1 MAVANAYQFFFLF
14 QNSAGRSYRCW
25 WGYRDPL
32 MLSLARRCWKQL
44 IEFGTRKGVAN
55 LKQQTSTNTMKAQ
68 YHDDSEIGVFS
79 HAFKATCYHPRFVF
93 QEQMEA
99 VCDTW
104 PALEIW
110 ASTTYILYIH
120 IGHPTRDVQKTGRM
134 LLICYRLRAR
144 YRRKLKE
151 HPSTADVD
159 EFQ

>member
-79 HAFKATCYHPRFVF
+79 HAFKASCYHPPFVS

-99 VCDTW
+99 VGDTW

-120 IGHPTRDVQKTGRM
+120 IGHPTRDVQKTVRM

>member
-1 MAVANAYQFFFLF
+1 
-14 QNSAGRSYRCW
+14 
-25 WGYRDPL
+25 
-32 MLSLARRCWKQL
+32 
-44 IEFGTRKGVAN
+44 
-55 LKQQTSTNTMKAQ
+55 MKAQ

-79 HAFKATCYHPRFVF
+79 HAFKASCYHPPFVS

-99 VCDTW
+99 VGDTW

-120 IGHPTRDVQKTGRM
+120 IGHPTRDVQKTVRM